1 MKPLLLSVRHPPID
15 SSPTIRIA
23 DLESEKKASGLDV
36 VDFSAGRAI
45 EHTPAYIVEA
55 ATSALNSGD
64 THQTMARG
72 KLEFRK
78 ACAIKLARENGISA
92 DPNTEVI
99 ATLGC
104 KQGLFLALM
113 ATLNSGDEVVVED
126 PGFVSYSPEIR
137 YCGGIPVPVPMRWTK
152 QDLEKKVTS
161 RTRAILLCSPHNPT
175 GIVHS
180 REELSDIASVA
191 EKNNLLVYA
200 DETYERTTWE
210 NNKHISIASL
220 PGMRERTVTLMGLT
234 KSFSM
239 GGWRIGFN
247 FASEPIIEAML
258 IVQQHLVTCATSF
271 VQAGATA
278 AYAQEPPK
286 DLKTLWHDWEKRCR
300 HASTIINNIPSISC
314 AMPEGGFY
322 AWVDVSELGEPS
334 SVLST
339 RLLQNDLVAVVPGT
353 AFGSS
358 GEGFIR
364 ITCVR
369 PWDELDKGLSRLKS
383 ALC

>member
-23 DLESEKKASGLDV
+23 DLVSEKKASGLDV
-36 VDFSAGRAI
+36 VDFSAGRAT

-92 DPNTEVI
+92 DPDTEVI

-113 ATLNSGDEVVVED
+113 ATLNPGDEVVVED
-126 PGFVSYSPEIR
+126 PGFVSYSPEIQ
-137 YCGGIPVPVPMRWTK
+137 YCGGTPVPVPMRWTK

-247 FASEPIIEAML
+247 FASKPIIEAML

-278 AYAQEPPK
+278 AYAQEPTK
-286 DLKTLWHDWEKRCR
+286 DLKALWHDWEKRCR
-300 HASTIINNIPSISC
+300 HTSTIINNIPSISC

-322 AWVDVSELGEPS
+322 AWVDVSKLGEPS
-334 SVLST
+334 SVIST